1 MASHSAEHTDSHEE
15 EVVEQ
20 PKEEE
25 YSFIRGTLHD
35 KWAQANWEAEAPEI
49 LPDEI
54 KRGKKLAQG
63 SFGVVYKGKCRGEIV
78 AIKELSCDIDDD
90 VLEEFRREVAIMRY
104 VTRASL
110 CLTHQSLT
118 PSQHCSFNGSLHS
131 RTPLVYRNR
140 VPPRFAKKPF
150 CS

>member
-1 MASHSAEHTDSHEE
+1 MAQPNPPEATDNVNLGDDGAESKQD
-15 EVVEQ
+15 
-20 PKEEE
+20 E

-63 SFGVVYKGKCRGEIV
+63 SFGIVYKGKCRGEIV

-90 VLEEFRREVAIMRY
+90 VLEEFRREVAIMRCVEIRR
-104 VTRASL
+104 VT
-110 CLTHQSLT
+110 
-118 PSQHCSFNGSLHS
+118 
-131 RTPLVYRNR
+131 
-140 VPPRFAKKPF
+140 
-150 CS
+150 